1 MCRTMYF
8 MKIPELTPKVG
19 QTLYSKSIQPQCLP
33 PQGFTCYKM
42 AGGSRGWDDRRR
54 GALHPASAGTLFSSG
69 VESELSCPALRL
81 QPSLTETSCLFW
93 VSSEVSVW
101 GSPATGG
108 GGWGYSCMR
117 VCVCLCVRRRVVG
130 TDVTLHYPGP

>member
-8 MKIPELTPKVG
+8 MKIPELTPRLDRHCTARSSSPSACPPKGLHAIKWQEAHVG
-19 QTLYSKSIQPQCLP
+19 GMT
-33 PQGFTCYKM
+33 GE
-42 AGGSRGWDDRRR
+42 G

-69 VESELSCPALRL
+69 VESELSCPALQL

-93 VSSEVSVW
+93 VPSEVSVW
-101 GSPATGG
+101 GRPATGG
-108 GGWGYSCMR
+108 GGWGYPCMR